1 MMMMSGLCLLQALSI
16 LRSVSIGAKVQLTVN
31 KCSPS
36 AAENV
41 SDSEGSATPVNR
53 SSDSVNIVAASVP
66 GRLVLG
72 SLVVIIIIIIKAHDY

>member
-1 MMMMSGLCLLQALSI
+1 MCGLHLLQALSI

-36 AAENV
+36 AADNV
-41 SDSEGSATPVNR
+41 SDSEGSTTPVNR

-66 GRLVLG
+66 GTWQSCG
-72 SLVVIIIIIIKAHDY
+72 YYYDY